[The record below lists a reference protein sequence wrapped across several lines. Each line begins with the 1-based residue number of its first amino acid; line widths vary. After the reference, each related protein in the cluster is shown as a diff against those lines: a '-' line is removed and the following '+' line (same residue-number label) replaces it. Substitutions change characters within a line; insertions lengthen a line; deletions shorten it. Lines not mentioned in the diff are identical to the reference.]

1 MRIAGT
7 VAIAFLAAAAPLWA
21 VQEPPA
27 SDPSAAAPSAET
39 PSAGPAQAIPPP
51 ANPVPDPTLPA
62 RTAATIDRK
71 NQVVVGLGFGVPLG
85 AALRLDLLHGLTADV
100 SEEREHVS
108 AVCAVPLPH
117 CARGFLL
124 GAEAGYGGGKLSL
137 GVGAN
142 ARVDSEDFRGK
153 VGVGFRLS
161 LARTWGS
168 PIGTAS
174 GLTYLGPEL
183 DLYVLRFGVD
193 LGVLWRVS
201 GAGGASAL
209 FTWGLGIR
217 L

>member
-1 MRIAGT
+1 MKIAGT
-7 VAIAFLAAAAPLWA
+7 LAVACLVAAAPLWA
-21 VQEPPA
+21 GQPPD
-27 SDPSAAAPSAET
+27 SDPPAAAPS
-39 PSAGPAQAIPPP
+39 

-62 RTAATIDRK
+62 RTATTIDRK
-71 NQVVVGLGFGVPLG
+71 SQAVIGLGFGGPLG
-85 AALRLDLLHGLTADV
+85 AALRLDLLHGLVADV
-100 SEEREHVS
+100 REEKEHVS

-142 ARVDSEDFRGK
+142 ARVDSEDFHGT
-153 VGVGFRLS
+153 VGAGFRLS

-168 PIGTAS
+168 PIGTAP

-183 DLYVLRFGVD
+183 DLHILRFGVD

>member
-27 SDPSAAAPSAET
+27 SDPAAAAPSAGT
-39 PSAGPAQAIPPP
+39 PSAGPTQDILP

-71 NQVVVGLGFGVPLG
+71 NQVVVGLGFGGPLG
-85 AALRLDLLHGLTADV
+85 AALQLDLLHGLAADV
-100 SEEREHVS
+100 SEERERVS
-108 AVCAVPLPH
+108 AVCAVPLRR

-137 GVGAN
+137 GVAAN

-153 VGVGFRLS
+153 LGVGFRLS